1 MNKKIL
7 LSLSAVLLVLLAGL
21 PLSGAALAHD
31 NRPGWAIEDTFRKVG
46 QVTSIGQNSFTIQ
59 DRLGAQYTLEV
70 DELTRFRSQD
80 QADLTFSDLKSGAW
94 VIAVGEYQSPSELI
108 AKAVISLPGDV
119 DPNLRI
125 DQRLRGKVSAVD
137 LTGKSLTITSRDGQE
152 TRLVVND
159 ATRYPGEAKS
169 LAEVK
174 TGMQAGV
181 LAVKQADASLL
192 AAVVKA
198 GSPLQRVIGKVVSV
212 DTAGGKLT
220 IQPLRKDA
228 AQVTFSVDASTRF
241 INRGRQVKA
250 LSDLREGMLA
260 AVRFQGQADQAPLA
274 KVILAGIKPKK

>member
-241 INRGRQVKA
+241 ISRGRQVKA

>member
-181 LAVKQADASLL
+181 LAVKQADGSLL